1 MLRVRYFSTHELF
14 VRSFCILQF
23 SQVERLGAQL
33 ASGKLSNIVAV
44 ATSEATRKQA
54 EELKIP
60 LAILD
65 SLKERSLDVAID
77 GADSVIIQH
86 DAISDNKQ

>member
-1 MLRVRYFSTHELF
+1 
-14 VRSFCILQF
+14 
-23 SQVERLGAQL
+23 
-33 ASGKLSNIVAV
+33 
-44 ATSEATRKQA
+44 
-54 EELKIP
+54 LKIP
-60 LAILD
+60 LATLD